1 MYALTPSGRKRAQL
15 LVQLNNQQRK
25 TRQIDANKRQT
36 NNSRNEKLFSI
47 EQDMAKKKKQKLHQN
62 VLNSNT
68 DISNDEK
75 AENGI
80 ENTPSET
87 VDKENSGCGTDNFD
101 SKDDNLTADKNEE
114 TSDAIEKQLFLPEK
128 IFSGQESST
137 NAGILGEGHMSLLH
151 SYVRDD
157 LFKNIKI
164 LCPSHLESKGEI
176 MKECFKLLKYSESRN
191 GNLTAFANACRAEIR
206 KTMCSRR
213 GYVKRQTGITLT
225 GTIML

>member
-62 VLNSNT
+62 LLNSNT
-68 DISNDEK
+68 DNNDEK
-75 AENGI
+75 AKNGI

-87 VDKENSGCGTDNFD
+87 VDKENSGCGSDHVD
-101 SKDDNLTADKNEE
+101 SDEDNLTPDKNEE
-114 TSDAIEKQLFLPEK
+114 TSEAIEKQLFLPEK
-128 IFSGQESST
+128 VFSGKGSS
-137 NAGILGEGHMSLLH
+137 NACVLGEGHMSLLH

-164 LCPSHLESKGEI
+164 LCPSHLETKGEI

-213 GYVKRQTGITLT
+213 GYVKRQTGITLS
-225 GTIML
+225 GTIIH

>member
-87 VDKENSGCGTDNFD
+87 VDKENSGCGTDHVD
-101 SKDDNLTADKNEE
+101 SEDDNLTPDKNEE
-114 TSDAIEKQLFLPEK
+114 TSEAIEKQLFLPEK
-128 IFSGQESST
+128 IFSGKESS

-164 LCPSHLESKGEI
+164 LCPSHLETKGEI

-213 GYVKRQTGITLT
+213 GYVKRQTGITLS